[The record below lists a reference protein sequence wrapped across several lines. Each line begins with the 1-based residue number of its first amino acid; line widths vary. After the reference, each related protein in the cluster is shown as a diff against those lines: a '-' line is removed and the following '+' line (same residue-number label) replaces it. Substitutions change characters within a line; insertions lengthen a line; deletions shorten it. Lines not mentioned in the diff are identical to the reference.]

1 MQTEDNNTG
10 SGLAS
15 IFWKML
21 GFIATIM
28 GISYAATLIIKYTSP
43 YFWITEF
50 SIIGLVI
57 LIWSIIIFRKYATN
71 KLKGE
76 YQHRIDELETAL
88 EMAKSPILPPT
99 KNTKIRIAVLLP
111 LHDADKIVEQD
122 VELILEGFGNAFS
135 KVRDK
140 MDKFELIFLDHKNK
154 FEIGKKLVENEL
166 KNGCQYF
173 ICTMSVVCEPLSKV
187 FSELLATENKKAI
200 LLCTVAASPNVKTVT
215 NQVYRFF
222 VNAEEEAKFLVD
234 HLKHE
239 GKTASM
245 IHFDTIYSQITSEKF
260 KENWDK
266 VSTDHKCEE
275 GIEIQE
281 KDYGNISREL
291 NLTHNKK
298 KLEGKDI
305 IFVVAYCTAYQDI
318 FLTLKNLGIQSTIVT
333 TSTFSFKK
341 FDDAKKTLLDNFK
354 WVTCYPLK
362 KDGKFYGDAAN
373 YFAFASLYRLVT
385 VVFQDGYS
393 IENFDEK
400 WKSIKVPTK
409 LDFIPAEDSKI
420 KLELDTTHKKTTTKP
435 PHKKTHS

>member
-166 KNGCQYF
+166 KNEN
-173 ICTMSVVCEPLSKV
+173 SVIENLFFKYRNIVSLASIEIDEANNKDGIIAPL
-187 FSELLATENKKAI
+187 KKLDEAHEI
-200 LLCTVAASPNVKTVT
+200 LLEKAKEMIEPDTFRHEYGNLLNEFARG
-215 NQVYRFF
+215 YR
-222 VNAEEEAKFLVD
+222 
-234 HLKHE
+234 
-239 GKTASM
+239 
-245 IHFDTIYSQITSEKF
+245 KF
-260 KENWDK
+260 KE
-266 VSTDHKCEE
+266 
-275 GIEIQE
+275 
-281 KDYGNISREL
+281 
-291 NLTHNKK
+291 
-298 KLEGKDI
+298 
-305 IFVVAYCTAYQDI
+305 
-318 FLTLKNLGIQSTIVT
+318 
-333 TSTFSFKK
+333 
-341 FDDAKKTLLDNFK
+341 
-354 WVTCYPLK
+354 
-362 KDGKFYGDAAN
+362 
-373 YFAFASLYRLVT
+373 
-385 VVFQDGYS
+385 
-393 IENFDEK
+393 
-400 WKSIKVPTK
+400 
-409 LDFIPAEDSKI
+409 
-420 KLELDTTHKKTTTKP
+420 
-435 PHKKTHS
+435 